1 MAINPENLKKIQA
14 AVASSLNEQWG
25 LFLSEGIVLVILGI
39 IALLLPAVATFAV
52 AIVIGW
58 KVPKYSVACR

>member
-25 LFLSEGIVLVILGI
+25 LFLSEGIVLVIFKRGAPTKILWAKI
-39 IALLLPAVATFAV
+39 
-52 AIVIGW
+52 
-58 KVPKYSVACR
+58 PKYSVACR